1 MALGLIDKL
10 TNFLM
15 PIEESIDAQGVPV
28 MAAQERKAHLRVHS
42 PAALRVYVASPGSF
56 DDVKYYADYLKSNV
70 AVIVN
75 YDNVDAQTQERISD
89 FLNGILY
96 VVNGNAQRVSSSV
109 QMFLPAHVDV
119 SKELYAY
126 SIPTYVR
133 RKTEI

>member
-15 PIEESIDAQGVPV
+15 PIEEPSV
-28 MAAQERKAHLRVHS
+28 MQEASTVQDRKTHLRVHS
-42 PAALRVYVASPGSF
+42 PAALRVYVASPSGF
-56 DDVKYYADYLKSNV
+56 DDVRNYADYLKSNV

-75 YDNVDAQTQERISD
+75 FDSVDAATQERISD

-96 VVNGNAQRVSSSV
+96 VVNGNVQRVSASV
-109 QMFLPAHVDV
+109 QLYLPAHVDV

-126 SIPTYVR
+126 SIPTYIR
-133 RKTEI
+133 QKNEI